1 MSKTEIITKIETIRE
16 LEELIEEAR
25 NEADAL
31 RDTIKQMML
40 NDEIEE
46 MEVGQYMVRYQSI
59 VSNRFD
65 SSAFKKALPEIYES
79 FIRQGTSKRFSI
91 A

>member
-65 SSAFKKALPEIYES
+65 SSAFKKALPEVYKS
-79 FIRQGTSKRFSI
+79 FIRQSTSKRFSI

>member
-1 MSKTEIITKIETIRE
+1 MSKNEIITKIETIRE

-25 NEADAL
+25 AEAEAL
-31 RDTIKQMML
+31 RDTIKQQML
-40 NDEIEE
+40 NDGIEE

-59 VSNRFD
+59 VTNRFD
-65 SSAFKKALPEIYES
+65 NRAFKKLIPDVYKS
-79 FIRQGTSKRFSI
+79 FMRQSTSKRFSI

>member
-65 SSAFKKALPEIYES
+65 SSAFKKALPEIYKS

>member
-1 MSKTEIITKIETIRE
+1 MSKNEIITKIETIRE

-25 NEADAL
+25 AEAEAL
-31 RDTIKQMML
+31 RDTIKQQML
-40 NDEIEE
+40 NDGIEE

-59 VSNRFD
+59 VTNRFD
-65 SSAFKKALPEIYES
+65 NSAFKKLMPDVYKS
-79 FIRQGTSKRFSI
+79 FMRQSTSKRFSI

>member
-1 MSKTEIITKIETIRE
+1 MSKNEIITKIETIRE

-25 NEADAL
+25 AEAEAV
-31 RDTIKQMML
+31 RDEIKQQML
-40 NDEIEE
+40 NDGIEE

-59 VSNRFD
+59 VTNRFD
-65 SSAFKKALPEIYES
+65 NSAFKKLMPDVYKS
-79 FIRQGTSKRFSI
+79 FMRQSTSKRFSI

>member
-25 NEADAL
+25 AEAEAV
-31 RDTIKQMML
+31 RDEIKQQML
-40 NDEIEE
+40 NDGIEE

-59 VSNRFD
+59 VTNRFD
-65 SSAFKKALPEIYES
+65 NSAFKKLMPDVYKS
-79 FIRQGTSKRFSI
+79 FIRQSTSKRFSI